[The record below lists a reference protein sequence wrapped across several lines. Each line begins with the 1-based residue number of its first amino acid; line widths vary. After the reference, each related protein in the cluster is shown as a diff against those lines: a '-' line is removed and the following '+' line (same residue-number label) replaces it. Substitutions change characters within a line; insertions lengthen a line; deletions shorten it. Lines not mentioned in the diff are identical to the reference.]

1 MSGIMMKY
9 RNILLWG
16 ITLLALASCQRLE
29 IPIGDAQEGVRLS
42 FVCSDPITKAV
53 TEKPGEAAFNEN
65 KLATV
70 DFFLYPEG
78 GLGSNAIFHQQ
89 LTNVDPTQFYD
100 IPLTDVFVNYTLC
113 PRPSSKFY
121 VFAIANYPGSLE
133 SLTNTSV
140 YSLQSLT
147 MELEKQGGLVKAI
160 QSSFV
165 MATDGAVEV
174 ELTSRNKTL
183 AAQGIIPL
191 KRVAAKITVYV
202 RVADQVE
209 IDNTIIIGGE
219 TDTRHEIWRPR
230 LDENMQIY
238 LVHGA
243 SNGQISGEPLTTV
256 NRFDY
261 QGRPF
266 DYTHG
271 EEYEYYTYTNIGTAE
286 EPEYEKNTFTGTFY
300 PSDPFYSYPQT
311 WQFGSDEEPYL
322 KLQIPWD
329 RDPGTSSGG
338 LVYGALQKNYYY
350 RVYCPGTDL
359 PDGISASLDR
369 NHWYKIILNV
379 SILGSETDEGELMIS
394 PATYYV
400 VDWQEREED
409 SGGSG
414 TGIDTDKETE
424 IKGARYLSV
433 PKLEYTLYNVDHLE
447 IPYVTSDECELAG
460 LTITYYDYS
469 GNTVQ
474 TKTVTDITQSDG
486 VYGFH
491 KRAGESTY
499 SGQMYLANNRIYFIH
514 GLRNDTSTTNYD
526 VSSYTFTFTIR
537 HKDAAATYYKDITI
551 TQYPAITVTAEANS
565 DTNGTNRGY
574 AYVNNNTP
582 TQRVT
587 IAGVTYTAVYATGV
601 GALGSVP
608 GSGNSSNSNY
618 NMIIIET
625 TVLPEGSAYLL
636 GDPRKTSIDNL
647 ASGWPATVS
656 TAAASWSASV
666 RTISGGTARNMTYY
680 YPVDNSAAADNIIA
694 PRFRIASSRGAT
706 SPMYYDNAFRR
717 CATYQEDGYP
727 AGRWRVP
734 TKAEIEYIAKLNA
747 DGKIVRLLGGD
758 SGTTDY
764 WCNSGYVTVEI
775 GKTPIYTPSTTN
787 SNDTY
792 VRCVYDDW
800 YWSNTTY
807 KRIETGRDNFR
818 WGDEA
823 RAQ

>member
-1 MSGIMMKY
+1 MMKY

>member
-1 MSGIMMKY
+1 MKY
-9 RNILLWG
+9 RTILFG
-16 ITLLALASCQRLE
+16 ATCFLAMASCQRLE
-29 IPIGDAQEGVRLS
+29 IPSDEMKEGIRLS
-42 FVCSDPITKAV
+42 FVCSDPVTKAV
-53 TEKPGEAAFNEN
+53 TEKAGENAFNEN

-70 DFFLYPEG
+70 DFFLYPDG
-78 GLGSNAIFHQQ
+78 GINQDAIFHDR

-100 IPLTDVFVNYTLC
+100 IPLTDVFVNNTLC
-113 PRPSSKFY
+113 PRPKTKFY
-121 VFAIANYPGSLE
+121 VYAIANYPGTWDGLA
-133 SLTNTSV
+133 NTAV
-140 YSLQSLT
+140 YKLKAKT
-147 MELEKQGGLVKAI
+147 MELEKQSGLVKAI

-165 MATDGAVEV
+165 MATDEPAEV
-174 ELTSRNKTL
+174 ELISRNKTL
-183 AAQGIIPL
+183 AAQGIVQL

-202 RVADQVE
+202 RVAETVE
-209 IDNTIIIGGE
+209 IDNTIVIGE
-219 TDTRHEIWRPR
+219 TTDTRHEIWRPR

-243 SNGQISGEPLTTV
+243 SKGQVSGEPV
-256 NRFDY
+256 AEVGQFDY
-261 QGRPF
+261 TGRPF
-266 DYTHG
+266 DFTKG
-271 EEYEYYTYTNIGTAE
+271 EEHEYYTYTNTGTAE
-286 EPEYEKNTFTGTFY
+286 DPVYQKNTFTGTFY

-338 LVYGALQKNYYY
+338 SSYGTLQKNYYY
-350 RVYCPGTDL
+350 RVYCPGTEL

-379 SILGSETDEGELMIS
+379 SILGSETDDGELMIS

-400 VDWQEREED
+400 VDWQEREDD

-433 PKLEYTLYNVDHLE
+433 PKLDYTLYNVDHLE

-460 LTITYYDYS
+460 LTITYQDFT
-469 GNTVQ
+469 GTTVQ
-474 TKTVTDITQSDG
+474 DKSVTDITLSDG
-486 VYGFH
+486 VYTFH
-491 KRAGESTY
+491 QRTGEGIV

-551 TQYPAITVTAEANS
+551 TQYPAITITAEYNS
-565 DTNGTNRGY
+565 NATGNGY
-574 AYVNNNTP
+574 AYVNNGTNNP
-582 TQRVT
+582 TGIGSLGTNPSSQ
-587 IAGVTYTAVYATGV
+587 TAENA
-601 GALGSVP
+601 
-608 GSGNSSNSNY
+608 NY

-636 GDPRKTSIDNL
+636 GDPRKNSIDNL
-647 ASGWPATVS
+647 LSGWPATVS
-656 TAAASWSASV
+656 SNPAPWSASV
-666 RTISGGTARNMTYY
+666 QPMNGGTARNMTYY

-694 PRFRIASSRGAT
+694 PRFRIASSKGAT
-706 SPMYYDNAFRR
+706 QPMTYANAFRR

-747 DGKIVRLLGGD
+747 DGKIDRLLGSA

-764 WCNSGYVTVEI
+764 WCNSGYVTVEM
-775 GKTPIYTPSTTN
+775 GKTPKYTEYSGESTTR
-787 SNDTY
+787 Y

-807 KRIETGRDNFR
+807 TRIETGRNNFR

>member
-9 RNILLWG
+9 RTILLWG

-29 IPIGDAQEGVRLS
+29 IPVDGVQEGVRLS
-42 FVCSDPITKAV
+42 FVCSDPITKVV
-53 TEKPGEAAFNEN
+53 TEKPGETALNEN

-78 GLGSNAIFHQQ
+78 GQESNAIFHQQ

-113 PRPSSKFY
+113 PRPSTKFY

-174 ELTSRNKTL
+174 ELSSRNKTL

-191 KRVAAKITVYV
+191 KRVAAKISVYV
-202 RVADQVE
+202 RVAESVE
-209 IDNTIIIGGE
+209 IDNTIIIGGVE
-219 TDTRHEIWRPR
+219 DTRHEIWRPR

-238 LVHGA
+238 LVNGA
-243 SNGQISGEPLTTV
+243 LNGQVSGDPAASVT
-256 NRFDY
+256 
-261 QGRPF
+261 QF
-266 DYTHG
+266 DYTGRNFDFTKG
-271 EEYEYYTYTNIGTAE
+271 ENHEYYTYTNTGTVE
-286 EPEYEKNTFTGTFY
+286 NPVYEKNTFTGTFY

-311 WQFGSDEEPYL
+311 WQFGSDKEPYL

-329 RDPGTSSGG
+329 RDPGTSTGG
-338 LVYGALQKNYYY
+338 TRYGTIQKNYYY
-350 RVYCPGTDL
+350 RVYCPGTEL

-379 SILGSETDEGELMIS
+379 AILGSETDDGELVIS

-400 VDWQEREED
+400 VDWQERED
-409 SGGSG
+409 SSGGSG
-414 TGIDTDKETE
+414 SSGTDTDKETE

-433 PKLEYTLYNVDHLE
+433 PKLDYTLYNVNNLE
-447 IPYVTSDECELAG
+447 IPYITSDECELAN
-460 LTITYYDYS
+460 LVITYKDYS
-469 GNTVQ
+469 GTNVQ
-474 TKTVTDITQSDG
+474 DRSVTDITQSDG
-486 VYGFH
+486 VYSFH
-491 KRAGESTY
+491 LRTGESTV
-499 SGQMYLANNRIYFIH
+499 SGQLYLANNRIQFIH
-514 GLRNDTSTTNYD
+514 GLRNDTSTSNYD
-526 VSSYTFTFTIR
+526 VSAYSISFTLR
-537 HKDAAATYYKDITI
+537 HKDAALTYFKNITI
-551 TQYPAITVTAEANS
+551 TQYPAISITAERNS
-565 DTNGTNRGY
+565 NASGNGY
-574 AYVNNNTP
+574 AYVNNGTNSP
-582 TQRVT
+582 NG
-587 IAGVTYTAVYATGV
+587 IGS
-601 GALGSVP
+601 LGSNP
-608 GSGNSSNSNY
+608 GTGEAANSNY

-625 TVLPEGSAYLL
+625 TVLPQGSPYLL
-636 GDPRKTSIDNL
+636 GDPRKNSIDNL
-647 ASGWPATVS
+647 LSGWPATVS
-656 TAAASWSASV
+656 SNAASWSANV
-666 RTISGGTARNMTYY
+666 QPISGGSNRRMTYY
-680 YPVDNSAAADNIIA
+680 YPVDNSSASDNIIA
-694 PRFRIASSRGAT
+694 PRFRIASSKGAT
-706 SPMYYDNAFRR
+706 NPMTYPNAFRR

-747 DGKIVRLLGGD
+747 DGKIDMLLGSS

-764 WCNSGYVTVEI
+764 WCNSGYVTVEM
-775 GKTPIYTPSTTN
+775 GQTPIYTEYSGETTN
-787 SNDTY
+787 RY

-800 YWSNTTY
+800 YWSNTTNP
-807 KRIETGRDNFR
+807 RIENGRNNFR